1 MNWTS
6 LKKKIKYENQ
16 FPIKLSAIID
26 NIKDSELFCVGLKQ
40 L

>member
-1 MNWTS
+1 MNCDQS
-6 LKKKIKYENQ
+6 PFLKYENQ